1 MSSAN
6 KNLISKVHSGMW
18 GDLQTS
24 LEEFG
29 RSRYVTTGDSVRFVI
44 VSSNFSP
51 IRNTSLFRRRFAN
64 VVVLSCS
71 NSHITVMLNNLTQR
85 PKELFTEVFKYVP
98 VSSWWIRLVC
108 ILMSWKHVLYAY
120 LVCISCM
127 YILCVYIVCI
137 SCARILY
144 AYLVWM
150 SYIYHKTGVQ
160 PRCMG
165 VFDELQNIW
174 SEDYGLQSERHA
186 VIAVGISRLWIRLCD
201 SIWTGV
207 EPYVQQTLLNY
218 FTRYGT

>member
-1 MSSAN
+1 MILSGSQICFFQIVWVTSFVGGCVVEGMSSAN

-51 IRNTSLFRRRFAN
+51 IRNASLFRRRFAN

-98 VSSWWIRLVC
+98 VSSW
-108 ILMSWKHVLYAY
+108 
-120 LVCISCM
+120 
-127 YILCVYIVCI
+127 
-137 SCARILY
+137 
-144 AYLVWM
+144 
-150 SYIYHKTGVQ
+150 
-160 PRCMG
+160 
-165 VFDELQNIW
+165 
-174 SEDYGLQSERHA
+174 
-186 VIAVGISRLWIRLCD
+186 
-201 SIWTGV
+201 
-207 EPYVQQTLLNY
+207 
-218 FTRYGT
+218 